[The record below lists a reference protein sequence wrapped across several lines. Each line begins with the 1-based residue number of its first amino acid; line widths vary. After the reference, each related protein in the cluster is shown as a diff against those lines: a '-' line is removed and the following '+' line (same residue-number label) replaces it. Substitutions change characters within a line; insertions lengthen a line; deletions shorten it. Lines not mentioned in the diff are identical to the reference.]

1 MVIDFHTHIYPD
13 KIALKGVAYVGD
25 FYGFHLDTLGTE
37 QHLAACCREA
47 GVDKR
52 VLLAVSVR
60 PDQVDSINGWLSGL
74 LDQNTFGFG
83 ALHPFMDD
91 PLSHLERFSDMGF
104 SGVKYHP
111 DMQRFNI
118 DDPRMFPVYA
128 WLEQHSLPVCFH
140 MGDARYDYSRPIRLA
155 RVLDRYPGLIVV
167 AAHLGGYQRWDEAEI
182 CLRDSGVYYDTSS
195 AIAFM
200 PPQRAA
206 EIIQGHGADKVLF
219 GTDYP
224 VTTQAEELAR
234 FDLLPLSPEDREAIL
249 SGNARRLLGI

>member
-25 FYGFHLDTLGTE
+25 FYGFQLDALGTD
-37 QHLAACCREA
+37 QHLAACCRQA

-52 VLLAVSVR
+52 VLLAVAVR
-60 PDQVDSINGWLSGL
+60 PDQVDSINSWLSGL
-74 LDQNTFGFG
+74 LDDSTFGFG
-83 ALHPFMDD
+83 ALHPLMDD
-91 PLSHLERFSDMGF
+91 PLSRLEGFFELGF

-118 DDPRMFPVYA
+118 DDPCMFPVYA
-128 WLEQHSLPVCFH
+128 WLEAHGLPVCLH

-155 RVLDRYPGLIVV
+155 RVLDRYPGLKVI
-167 AAHLGGYQRWDEAEI
+167 AAHLGGYQQWDEAES
-182 CLRDSGVYYDTSS
+182 CLKDSAVYYDTSS
-195 AIAFM
+195 AIAFLS
-200 PPQRAA
+200 PERAT
-206 EIIQGHGADKVLF
+206 EIILGHGTDKVLF

-234 FDLLPLSPEDREAIL
+234 FDRLALSPDQREAIL